1 MDDILSQVF
10 DACRLARELET
21 SLRLSNVPT
30 DPHYLLGSCEEIVGA
45 FNEAIRRLH
54 AGNLSSY
61 PSQML
66 LGEAPGSR
74 LDPGAGEGSSRGTG
88 YMQVANGLRT
98 PVVGA
103 WGLEINSAAP
113 MGPSSYPGT
122 PNTGVESFVGGGGEP
137 RSGAERPLSGRRAD
151 GSLPHR
157 SPRTRMDDG
166 TVTRRVPALRTGN
179 MEMPPDDGYTWR
191 KYGQKDILNS
201 RFPRSYYR
209 CTHRSYYGCEAKKK
223 VQRLDDDPNTF
234 EVIYCGTHT
243 CQTSPT
249 PILIPTLVPSAIG
262 NNMNDNDN
270 DDGGGGGHQQG
281 ASPQSASIQ
290 LRNWLEGNPRN
301 TGTLLIPRSGAGG
314 STSRQVGQQQ
324 GGRDIDGSV
333 AELADAMFNSASSGS
348 SMDAIFSPRQGSL

>member
-10 DACRLARELET
+10 DACSLARELES

-45 FNEAIRRLH
+45 FNEAIHRLH
-54 AGNLSSY
+54 ARNMSLFH
-61 PSQML
+61 SQML
-66 LGEAPGSR
+66 FGEAPSSQQ
-74 LDPGAGEGSSRGTG
+74 DPGAGEGCSHGTG
-88 YMQVANGLRT
+88 YMQVADLLRT
-98 PVVGA
+98 PAVEA
-103 WGLEINSAAP
+103 WRLEIKSAAA

-122 PNTGVESFVGGGGEP
+122 PNTGVESLVGGGGEP
-137 RSGAERPLSGRRAD
+137 RLGAETALSGRRAD
-151 GSLPHR
+151 GSVPHR
-157 SPRTRMDDG
+157 SSRTRKDAG
-166 TVTRRVPALRTGN
+166 TVTKRVPALRTGN

-234 EVIYCGTHT
+234 EVTYCGTHT

-262 NNMNDNDN
+262 NNLNDNEN
-270 DDGGGGGHQQG
+270 DGGRQQG
-281 ASPQSASIQ
+281 ASPQSVSIR
-290 LRNWLEGNPRN
+290 LPNWLDGNPRN
-301 TGTLLIPRSGAGG
+301 TGTLLVPQSGAGG
-314 STSRQVGQQQ
+314 STSRHVGQQQ

-348 SMDAIFSPRQGSL
+348 SMDCIFSRRQRSL

>member
-1 MDDILSQVF
+1 MDNILSQVF
-10 DACRLARELET
+10 DACRLARELE
-21 SLRLSNVPT
+21 SNLRRANVPT
-30 DPHYLLGSCEEIVGA
+30 DPHYLLGSCKEIAGA
-45 FNEAIRRLH
+45 FNEAIHRLL
-54 AGNLSSY
+54 AGNLFSY

-66 LGEAPGSR
+66 SGEAPGSR
-74 LDPGAGEGSSRGTG
+74 LDPGAGEGSSRGTELI
-88 YMQVANGLRT
+88 VT
-98 PVVGA
+98 
-103 WGLEINSAAP
+103 
-113 MGPSSYPGT
+113 
-122 PNTGVESFVGGGGEP
+122 TGI
-137 RSGAERPLSGRRAD
+137 ARRD
-151 GSLPHR
+151 N
-157 SPRTRMDDG
+157 G

-223 VQRLDDDPNTF
+223 VQRLDDDPNMF

-262 NNMNDNDN
+262 NNINDN
-270 DDGGGGGHQQG
+270 DDDGGGGHQQG

-301 TGTLLIPRSGAGG
+301 TRTLLVPQSGAGG
-314 STSRQVGQQQ
+314 STSRQVGQQP
-324 GGRDIDGSV
+324 GGRDMDDSV

-348 SMDAIFSPRQGSL
+348 SMDAIFSPRQRSL

>member
-1 MDDILSQVF
+1 M
-10 DACRLARELET
+10 
-21 SLRLSNVPT
+21 
-30 DPHYLLGSCEEIVGA
+30 
-45 FNEAIRRLH
+45 
-54 AGNLSSY
+54 
-61 PSQML
+61 
-66 LGEAPGSR
+66 
-74 LDPGAGEGSSRGTG
+74 
-88 YMQVANGLRT
+88 
-98 PVVGA
+98 
-103 WGLEINSAAP
+103 
-113 MGPSSYPGT
+113 
-122 PNTGVESFVGGGGEP
+122 
-137 RSGAERPLSGRRAD
+137 
-151 GSLPHR
+151 
-157 SPRTRMDDG
+157 
-166 TVTRRVPALRTGN
+166 
-179 MEMPPDDGYTWR
+179 
-191 KYGQKDILNS
+191 
-201 RFPRSYYR
+201 
-209 CTHRSYYGCEAKKK
+209 
-223 VQRLDDDPNTF
+223 QRLDDDPNTF

>member
-45 FNEAIRRLH
+45 FNDAIRRLRT
-54 AGNLSSY
+54 GNLSSY

-88 YMQVANGLRT
+88 CMQVAKGLRT

-122 PNTGVESFVGGGGEP
+122 PNTGVESFFGGGGEP
-137 RSGAERPLSGRRAD
+137 RLGAERPSSGRRAD

-157 SPRTRMDDG
+157 YSRTR
-166 TVTRRVPALRTGN
+166 
-179 MEMPPDDGYTWR
+179 W
-191 KYGQKDILNS
+191 NS
-201 RFPRSYYR
+201 
-209 CTHRSYYGCEAKKK
+209 
-223 VQRLDDDPNTF
+223 N
-234 EVIYCGTHT
+234 
-243 CQTSPT
+243 
-249 PILIPTLVPSAIG
+249 
-262 NNMNDNDN
+262 
-270 DDGGGGGHQQG
+270 
-281 ASPQSASIQ
+281 
-290 LRNWLEGNPRN
+290 LEN
-301 TGTLLIPRSGAGG
+301 
-314 STSRQVGQQQ
+314 
-324 GGRDIDGSV
+324 
-333 AELADAMFNSASSGS
+333 
-348 SMDAIFSPRQGSL
+348 

>member
-30 DPHYLLGSCEEIVGA
+30 DPHYLLGSCEELVGA

-74 LDPGAGEGSSRGTG
+74 LDPGAGEGSSRGTELI
-88 YMQVANGLRT
+88 VTTRIA
-98 PVVGA
+98 
-103 WGLEINSAAP
+103 
-113 MGPSSYPGT
+113 
-122 PNTGVESFVGGGGEP
+122 
-137 RSGAERPLSGRRAD
+137 
-151 GSLPHR
+151 
-157 SPRTRMDDG
+157 RMDDG

-179 MEMPPDDGYTWR
+179 LEMPPDDGYTWR

-290 LRNWLEGNPRN
+290 LRNWLEGNPRS